1 MKENADKQKNDEEN
15 VEGDEKIDTSGA
27 DNVDAEKES
36 PSKKSKTSPS
46 TPSKQRSLPSAKT
59 INVTP
64 EVTALSEKVVAETAA
79 ANSSIVGGALVRS
92 VPSIAKDQGDLGRLA
107 RDRIVSIIKAATIAL
122 GPTGLEGTKSSKLTG
137 FITAFPE
144 VASQSIIETKKQ
156 RAKVISDLEKV
167 MEFLEHKNT
176 FVRVTKVTS
185 KMRKIP
191 MYTETNT
198 GSHPTHQPLS
208 PNYDGSP
215 ASSPSTAG
223 TPAAAKSTTSTT
235 AAADGSPASSPSTDA
250 AAGTPAAAAPT
261 AGTPVDAAPATG
273 NDDNNADNTEKWSS
287 DNRPRT

>member
-1 MKENADKQKNDEEN
+1 M
-15 VEGDEKIDTSGA
+15 
-27 DNVDAEKES
+27 
-36 PSKKSKTSPS
+36 
-46 TPSKQRSLPSAKT
+46 
-59 INVTP
+59 
-64 EVTALSEKVVAETAA
+64 
-79 ANSSIVGGALVRS
+79 
-92 VPSIAKDQGDLGRLA
+92 PSIAKDQGDLGRLA
-107 RDRIVSIIKAATIAL
+107 KDRIVSIIKAATIAL
-122 GPTGLEGTKSSKLTG
+122 GPTGLEGMKSSKLTT

-198 GSHPTHQPLS
+198 GSHPNHQPLS
-208 PNYDGSP
+208 PNY
-215 ASSPSTAG
+215 
-223 TPAAAKSTTSTT
+223 
-235 AAADGSPASSPSTDA
+235 DGSPASSPSTDA

-273 NDDNNADNTEKWSS
+273 NDDNNADNTEK
-287 DNRPRT
+287 